1 MEMLPNLLLIAGVA
15 VAVYVLIK
23 MLLAPIKWI
32 FKFLLNAASGFL
44 LLLLANFI
52 SGFFNFTIPVNL
64 ITCLIAGI
72 FGIPGTIF
80 IVVALLFIG

>member
-1 MEMLPNLLLIAGVA
+1 MEMLPNLLLIAGAA

-32 FKFLLNAASGFL
+32 FMFLLNAASGFV

-52 SGFFNFTIPVNL
+52 SGFFNFSFPVNL

-72 FGIPGTIF
+72 FGIPGAIF
-80 IVVALLFIG
+80 IVVAMLFLG